1 MSVARIEYEYKK
13 EIILFYIDKQD
24 TYTASKVNSLHGD
37 EKDAIIE
44 ENNGVHIKIK
54 KIEGVSDDMESYSA
68 EWCDKNVSY
77 VLSGKMELE
86 EIKKILEFMKI

>member
-1 MSVARIEYEYKK
+1 M
-13 EIILFYIDKQD
+13 
-24 TYTASKVNSLHGD
+24 NSLHGD